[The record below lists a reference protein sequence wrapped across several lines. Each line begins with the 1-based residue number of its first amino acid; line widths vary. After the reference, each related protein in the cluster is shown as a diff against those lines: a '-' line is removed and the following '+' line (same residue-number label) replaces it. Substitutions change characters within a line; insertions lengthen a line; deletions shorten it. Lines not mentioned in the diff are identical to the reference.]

1 MAEAYIAGAAT
12 VAEGLLPDLLSAFA
26 AQQDLSLQR
35 EDEGD
40 GLVYTL
46 MAP

>member
-1 MAEAYIAGAAT
+1 MAEAYIAGAET

-40 GLVYTL
+40 GLGL
-46 MAP
+46 HAHAP